1 MGSENSE
8 REAESR
14 RILERVVR
22 EAEAGGTS
30 AVTRM
35 ARQARD
41 HMGAEDTDKEDWA
54 EYWGTRIVRGLG
66 VLLLIGLL
74 AWMILSLLL
83 QA

>member
-54 EYWGTRIVRGLG
+54 EYWGTRIGRSLA
-66 VLLLIGLL
+66 VLLFAGLSIWLILFLL
-74 AWMILSLLL
+74 RG
-83 QA
+83 

>member
-30 AVTRM
+30 AVTRL

-54 EYWGTRIVRGLG
+54 EYWGTRIGRSLA
-66 VLLLIGLL
+66 VLLFAGLSIWLILFLL
-74 AWMILSLLL
+74 RG
-83 QA
+83 

>member
-1 MGSENSE
+1 MGRENSE

-30 AVTRM
+30 AVMRM
-35 ARQARD
+35 ARQARN

-54 EYWGTRIVRGLG
+54 EYWGTRIGRSLA
-66 VLLLIGLL
+66 VLLFAGLSIWLILFLL
-74 AWMILSLLL
+74 RG
-83 QA
+83 